1 VGGKPIVGLTVVKPL
16 EGPRTTE
23 AQPLEGPRTIGA

>member
-1 VGGKPIVGLTVVKPL
+1 VGGKPIVGLTVAKPL
-16 EGPRTTE
+16 EGPRTTG